1 METELNPIEQLW
13 MSEQAVV
20 MYAFGQ
26 LGTIIVVAGLVLA
39 LLLLAGATFLPD
51 SENPKGA
58 SPSRGLTVKLKFLT
72 AVIRQKPGFGQ
83 TVLRALALIACL
95 VAAQA

>member
-1 METELNPIEQLW
+1 METEFNPIEELW

-20 MYAFGQ
+20 MNAFAQ
-26 LGTIIVVAGLVLA
+26 LGEIIVVAGMALA
-39 LLLLAGATFLPD
+39 LLLLIGATFLSD
-51 SENPKGA
+51 SEDA
-58 SPSRGLTVKLKFLT
+58 SSSRGLAVKFKFL
-72 AVIRQKPGFGQ
+72 AVAVRQKPGLGQ

>member
-1 METELNPIEQLW
+1 MENELNPIEELW

-20 MYAFGQ
+20 MNAFAQ
-26 LGTIIVVAGLVLA
+26 LGEIVVVAGMALA
-39 LLLLAGATFLPD
+39 LLLLIGATFLSD
-51 SENPKGA
+51 SEDA
-58 SPSRGLTVKLKFLT
+58 SSSRGLAVKFKSL
-72 AVIRQKPGFGQ
+72 AVAVRQKPGLGQ